1 MNGFTIFVDFLQI
14 LLESWLIGIRRLSSL
29 SFRWLL
35 PLCWH
40 LSDVNICVQS
50 RLDDAQT
57 YHVGIMLAVSLES
70 FFSFEVILFE
80 IGHVHCRPAGC
91 ENCISL
97 LSKIQLVCI
106 GAACIW
112 PRNRGGVPNWA
123 HGILVSILL
132 GFPDVYRSCRRQP
145 YFFPFLELLLV
156 ALTGIHFVILRI
168 NVTTLAEQ
176 VAPSI
181 HQRLLYEIRKLSVN
195 GSSFLKPNVLVI
207 LNILLVLKLFLVFI
221 WNELSVF
228 YAKE

>member
-1 MNGFTIFVDFLQI
+1 M
-14 LLESWLIGIRRLSSL
+14 LESWLICISRLSSL

-40 LSDVNICVQS
+40 LSNVNICVQS
-50 RLDDAQT
+50 WLYDAQT

-80 IGHVHCRPAGC
+80 IGHVHCRPACC
-91 ENCISL
+91 ENSISL

-106 GAACIW
+106 SAACIW
-112 PRNRGGVPNWA
+112 PRNRGGVSNWA

-132 GFPDVYRSCRRQP
+132 RFPDVYRSCRRQP

-156 ALTGIHFVILRI
+156 ALTRIHFVILRI

-176 VAPSI
+176 IAPSI

>member
-1 MNGFTIFVDFLQI
+1 
-14 LLESWLIGIRRLSSL
+14 
-29 SFRWLL
+29 
-35 PLCWH
+35 
-40 LSDVNICVQS
+40 
-50 RLDDAQT
+50 
-57 YHVGIMLAVSLES
+57 
-70 FFSFEVILFE
+70 
-80 IGHVHCRPAGC
+80 
-91 ENCISL
+91 
-97 LSKIQLVCI
+97 LVCI
-106 GAACIW
+106 F
-112 PRNRGGVPNWA
+112 
-123 HGILVSILL
+123 L
-132 GFPDVYRSCRRQP
+132 GFPDVYRSCWGQP

-221 WNELSVF
+221 WNEFSVF